1 MNDGL
6 EHQMDSG
13 TERAEAGIPVRAEG
27 HVGVLESL
35 PAEGPMTE
43 VEPMTAMAPI
53 PAPSRNSWQTREEYQ
68 REVQRNERLRTIAE
82 NFAYFGFLSLLFG
95 VVKTFLLYRNPAGIT
110 FPVFVA
116 FAYGMAVMI
125 SKRMKVPVKTGS
137 LLIMGASLLLGVST
151 CLTGSGMLN
160 VMNRAAIFMLFCV
173 FILHQC
179 YNDRAWNIGKYVGS
193 ILMYLLQ
200 ALVFVWCPFSHA
212 SHFLKSIKSKKYK
225 NVVWVAA
232 GLGAAV
238 PMVILLAILLASA
251 DMVFQSML
259 DDIIEQFLNPFTVF
273 TVVIETAAAALC
285 MYCMVCSAFAREI
298 PEESRSLRNG
308 EPILAISFM
317 GMIGLVY
324 LVFCAIQVM
333 YLFLGKGTLPEG
345 MTYADYARQGFFQ
358 LLFVA
363 MLNLV
368 MVLMCLKYF
377 RGNVILNGVLL
388 TISICTYVMIAS
400 AAYRMVL
407 YVQQYQLTRLRVLVL
422 WFLAMMVVLMAGV
435 VILIFKNQ
443 FPLFRYCLTI
453 VTVFY
458 IVLAFARPDY
468 QIARYNLA
476 NGDRNAQTQEG
487 YLGLL
492 SVDAAPA
499 VASMVEDQEVKKQL
513 LRGYRNGYEL
523 WAGDGLSIRGF
534 NFSYAAAQNELNL
547 YSGY

>member
-1 MNDGL
+1 MNDELNHPVEGGL
-6 EHQMDSG
+6 V
-13 TERAEAGIPVRAEG
+13 ERLGEKLGETVQPQE
-27 HVGVLESL
+27 LQ
-35 PAEGPMTE
+35 P
-43 VEPMTAMAPI
+43 
-53 PAPSRNSWQTREEYQ
+53 PSTPPTPPNSWQTAEEYQ
-68 REVQRNERLRTIAE
+68 REVRRNERLKTIAE

-95 VVKTFLLYRNPAGIT
+95 VVKTFLLYGNPAGIT

-116 FAYGMAVMI
+116 LTYGLAWMI
-125 SKRMKVPVKTGS
+125 SKRMNIPIKIGS

-160 VMNRAAIFMLFCV
+160 GMNRAAIFMLFCV

-179 YNDRAWNIGKYVGS
+179 YNDRSWNIGKYVGS
-193 ILMYLLQ
+193 IFLYLLQ
-200 ALVFVWCPFSHA
+200 SLVFVWCPFKHGLE
-212 SHFLKSIKSKKYK
+212 FLKSIKSRKYK
-225 NVVWVAA
+225 NVVWAAA

-238 PMVILLAILLASA
+238 PMVIILAVLLASA

-273 TVVIETAAAALC
+273 MVVFEVVAAALC

-298 PEESRSLRNG
+298 PEEPKSFRNG
-308 EPILAISFM
+308 EPVLAISFM
-317 GMIGLVY
+317 GLIGLVY

-333 YLFLGKGTLPEG
+333 YLFLGKGTLPAG

-363 MLNLV
+363 LLNLV

-388 TISICTYVMIAS
+388 IISICTYVMIAS
-400 AAYRMVL
+400 AVYRMVL
-407 YVQQYQLTRLRVLVL
+407 YVQQYQLTRLRFLVL

-435 VILIFKNQ
+435 VVLIFRNH
-443 FPLFRYCLTI
+443 FPLFRYCLTV

-476 NGDRNAQTQEG
+476 HGDRAAQIQKM
-487 YLGLL
+487 YLCEL

-499 VASMVEDQEVKKQL
+499 VASMMENEKVAKSL
-513 LRGYRNGYEL
+513 LSIYLSTYDR
-523 WAGDGLSIRGF
+523 WAADGLSIRGY
-534 NFSYAAAQNELNL
+534 NFSYAEAWKVWDMLP
-547 YSGY
+547 

>member
-1 MNDGL
+1 MMKDYFEGQMGGDPGRCDG
-6 EHQMDSG
+6 EVK
-13 TERAEAGIPVRAEG
+13 TVEEAVPNPLIAADPASQP
-27 HVGVLESL
+27 HPPADPSPL
-35 PAEGPMTE
+35 PPT
-43 VEPMTAMAPI
+43 P
-53 PAPSRNSWQTREEYQ
+53 NSWKTKEEYR
-68 REVQRNERLRTIAE
+68 REVQRNERLRIIAE

-95 VVKTFLLYRNPAGIT
+95 IVKTFLMYRNPAGIT

-116 FAYGMAVMI
+116 FAYGLAVMI
-125 SKRMKVPVKTGS
+125 SKRMRVPVKTGS

-151 CLTGSGMLN
+151 CLTGSGLLN

-179 YNDRAWNIGKYVGS
+179 YNDRSWNIGKYVGS
-193 ILMYLLQ
+193 ILMFLLQ
-200 ALVFVWCPFSHA
+200 SLVFVWCPFSHA
-212 SHFLKSIKSKKYK
+212 STFLKSIKSKKYK
-225 NVVWVAA
+225 NLVWVAA

-259 DDIIEQFLNPFTVF
+259 DHMIEQFLNPFTVF

-285 MYCMVCSAFAREI
+285 MYCMVCSAYAREL

-308 EPILAISFM
+308 EPVLAISFM
-317 GMIGLVY
+317 GLIGLVY

-363 MLNLV
+363 LLNLV

-388 TISICTYVMIAS
+388 TISFCTYVMIAS
-400 AAYRMVL
+400 AVYRMVL
-407 YVQQYQLTRLRVLVL
+407 YVQQYQLTRLRVMVL
-422 WFLAMMVVLMAGV
+422 WFLAMLVVLMAGV
-435 VILIFKNQ
+435 IVLIFKNQ
-443 FPLFRYCLTI
+443 FPLFRYCLAV

-458 IVLAFARPDY
+458 IGLAFARPDY

-476 NGDRNAQTQEG
+476 YGDRDAQMQQD
-487 YLGLL
+487 YLSML

-499 VASMVEDQEVKKQL
+499 VASMMEDQEVKGQL
-513 LRGYRNGYEL
+513 LRDYRNYYER
-523 WAGDGLSIRGF
+523 WAEDGLSIRGF
-534 NFSYAAAQNELNL
+534 NFSYAAARNELKTL
-547 YSGY
+547 YGGYYD